1 MSSLLLP
8 QGTLDALDKRRRAF
22 LWAGDDHVSGAQC
35 LVAWELACQPKEL
48 GGLGIK
54 DLAAQNKCLLLK
66 LLYRLHN
73 PGGSAW
79 ACWVRSKIDMISMH
93 GDIAG
98 AHWRDLEELLPMYRT
113 VTVSKVENGETTS
126 FWQDKWLSQ
135 GRLMNKFPLL
145 YSHATTTE
153 ASVAEVH
160 RNGIE
165 PFLASRFSA
174 GAREELAA
182 VKAILEHLELTDAD
196 DQRFSPLSEMKTE
209 LKTGPIYRLT
219 MLATGAPECTFAEF
233 VWKNKAPPRV
243 QFFGWLLVLQRL
255 NCRANLKHKHIL
267 EEASCEL
274 CKSGDEDCD
283 HLFLTCSFA
292 AHAWS
297 KLGMDTRGC
306 SVQEVWKV
314 PCLATISTKH
324 YDRFLLLV
332 CWNLWKHRN
341 EWCSTASSP
350 LRMRDSGVL
359 AKLMLENG
367 AIGGSQ
373 QTTQ

>member
-1 MSSLLLP
+1 
-8 QGTLDALDKRRRAF
+8 
-22 LWAGDDHVSGAQC
+22 
-35 LVAWELACQPKEL
+35 
-48 GGLGIK
+48 
-54 DLAAQNKCLLLK
+54 
-66 LLYRLHN
+66 
-73 PGGSAW
+73 
-79 ACWVRSKIDMISMH
+79 
-93 GDIAG
+93 
-98 AHWRDLEELLPMYRT
+98 MYRA

-255 NCRANLKHKHIL
+255 NCRAN
-267 EEASCEL
+267 
-274 CKSGDEDCD
+274 
-283 HLFLTCSFA
+283 
-292 AHAWS
+292 
-297 KLGMDTRGC
+297 
-306 SVQEVWKV
+306 
-314 PCLATISTKH
+314 
-324 YDRFLLLV
+324 
-332 CWNLWKHRN
+332 
-341 EWCSTASSP
+341 
-350 LRMRDSGVL
+350 
-359 AKLMLENG
+359 
-367 AIGGSQ
+367 
-373 QTTQ
+373 